1 MHVVPDALFDSSYR
15 DLHFLY
21 IFGLKITRFQHF
33 TKCELS
39 MSFRFCACVFIALH
53 GLVTLAFDLFF
64 FFLSLLGCTRSLR
77 MPVLRHAS
85 QAGLMRNPREGT
97 SVV

>member
-1 MHVVPDALFDSSYR
+1 MLCPMRFSTPR
-15 DLHFLY
+15 DLHFSY
-21 IFGLKITRFQHF
+21 TFFGLKITRFQHF

-64 FFLSLLGCTRSLR
+64 SFFFLFWG
-77 MPVLRHAS
+77 VHAPFAC
-85 QAGLMRNPREGT
+85 QC
-97 SVV
+97 